1 MTTLRNV
8 LVIMENDR
16 LVGTQIVGE
25 ADGANTTSPMQREA
39 SAIAARLRAGPSQT
53 LHELRM
59 AVPADLSA
67 PGVRERFHASLAE
80 KIRRQK

>member
-39 SAIAARLRAGPSQT
+39 SAITARLRAGPSQT

-67 PGVRERFHASLAE
+67 PGERELIAKFLQPSY
-80 KIRRQK
+80 